1 MHVHSMRN
9 GDIHQIFCFQEWGA
23 WNQNQQVMNIDLLEI
38 LCQEVERDDAEE
50 SNLWIHEPEG
60 FRN

>member
-1 MHVHSMRN
+1 MHVHNMRN
-9 GDIHQIFCFQEWGA
+9 VDIHQIFYFEEWSA

-50 SNLWIHEPEG
+50 SNLWIHESEG

>member
-1 MHVHSMRN
+1 
-9 GDIHQIFCFQEWGA
+9 
-23 WNQNQQVMNIDLLEI
+23 MNIDLLEI